1 MSKTQEYQKKIAD
14 KLAFLESKLKA
25 YSGLQ
30 LRDENIAM
38 EDVVCRLL
46 NLMYGYS
53 LVNLNIGKGNYP
65 GIDLG
70 DEHNRIAVQV
80 TSDNSREKVRET
92 IRKFREH
99 GYGEQ
104 YDRLIIF
111 VLGTRRNFSK
121 AFETDGV
128 PFTDEEDIW
137 DFNTLTGMLKGFNL
151 EKLEQIHRHL
161 EREYPQPNRK
171 RWIMAA
177 VPLIVLMVLAG
188 LCIKHL
194 AATQPE
200 DSTAGIKPMFVYDT
214 SMDWLHMDEA
224 ASVLGTESQ
233 IQVYKPQNVKEY
245 DQGAVLTALYSNYS
259 NQDRCI
265 TKFTVYAED
274 IREDLSPVLWYDAIT
289 NDGVLDVSCYNNGWG
304 ETGALTV
311 EYVEIIPYEK
321 SSLHDCVDIMMDPD
335 AVSSW
340 SVPSIDPGTGESFKL
355 LNVESLRVTYIE
367 PFDGVIK
374 YQILFRIY
382 SEETGFET
390 VMPCWL
396 DVYPD
401 EVNLFLSGGG
411 DGGEKNYVVWVETS
425 EPQWQET
432 YTVQQWLPAKK
443 TVRLPVFIVAEKTCT
458 MTVRI
463 EFETADGEIIQA
475 TPLENARFV
484 VPYYE
489 EPPEEYID
497 GKLLDW
503 EHIDGTEVFY
513 FPFVESNEIVK
524 MEK

>member
-224 ASVLGTESQ
+224 ASVLGSESQ
-233 IQVYKPQNVKEY
+233 IQVYKHENDDEFAK
-245 DQGAVLTALYSNYS
+245 GAVLTVLYSNYS
-259 NQDRCI
+259 DQDRCI
-265 TKFTVYAED
+265 TKFTVYAEN
-274 IREDLSPVLWYDAIT
+274 IQEDLLPVVWYEAEPVNGVLKCWCYNSGWSETGELTVDYIGISPVEESDK
-289 NDGVLDVSCYNNGWG
+289 YN
-304 ETGALTV
+304 
-311 EYVEIIPYEK
+311 
-321 SSLHDCVDIMMDPD
+321 CVDVRLDENTI
-335 AVSSW
+335 STW
-340 SVPSIDPGTGESFKL
+340 NFPSIEAGESQELQLF
-355 LNVESLRVTYIE
+355 NTEDIQVTYIE
-367 PFDGVIK
+367 PFEDHIK
-374 YQILFRIY
+374 YDVTFRLY

-390 VMPCWL
+390 ILHCDL
-396 DVYPD
+396 LVYPD
-401 EVNLFLSGGG
+401 DIGLLHINGGG
-411 DGGEKNYVVWVETS
+411 EDDRNYVVWVETS

-432 YTVQQWLPAKK
+432 YTVQQWLPAKE
-443 TVRLPVFIVAEKTCT
+443 TVRLPVFILADKTCT

-489 EPPEEYID
+489 ESLYDYVD

-503 EHIDGTEVFY
+503 EHIDGSEVFY
-513 FPFVESNEIVK
+513 FPFMESNEIVK